1 MLTRPKIICPFEVLI
16 WRWGML
22 LAVFLV
28 VAGCELIGPDFQKPD
43 SETEPGWLD
52 RKDGRISQRGSD
64 HRNWWKTFTDPV
76 LDQLIQT
83 AYRQNLS
90 LRESG
95 LRILEARAQLGVAV
109 GDFYPQKQDLS
120 GFTDYIKLPSGAL
133 SELLPNKAGG
143 LPPFWWSRMG
153 ISASWELD
161 IWGKFRRAIE
171 AADAQMLATIA
182 AYDAAIVTLTADVA
196 TTYIRIRTL
205 EKKLD
210 IARSNVQAQLN
221 NLRIADAKFR
231 GGSSSRRDVEQA
243 RTVLGGTQASI
254 PALDSQLRQAKN
266 ALSVLLG
273 QPPSD
278 LDKPLGL
285 GQRYA
290 QIPAPPVQ
298 VAVGIPLDLLRRR
311 PDIREAEYQ
320 AQMQSAQIGIAKAQ
334 LYPALSLSGSFSF
347 VSSTANGMS
356 LGDMFQWGN
365 QFYRFGPAVQWNIF
379 NYGQIT
385 NQVRSNDAL
394 FQSKLVNYQNVVL
407 NAQREVEDGLIAFL
421 KAQDSAEYLAQ
432 STAAAKRS
440 LELATLQYK
449 EGIADFTTVLTAE
462 QSLLSQQDNF
472 ASALGDIATGLV
484 SVYRGL
490 GGGWQ
495 IREGQ
500 AFVPEP
506 IKAAMAKR
514 TDWGDLLSSTPVPE
528 GPAKGTVRMPDW

>member
-1 MLTRPKIICPFEVLI
+1 MAFFLASDSPRPCLRLGLI
-16 WRWGML
+16 
-22 LAVFLV
+22 LAVVLS
-28 VAGCELIGPDFQKPD
+28 ASGCELIGPDFRKPD
-43 SETEPGWLD
+43 STLGTGWLD
-52 RKDGRISQRGSD
+52 RKDPRLNRKGGD
-64 HRNWWKTFTDPV
+64 YRNWWKTFGDPV

-83 AYRQNLS
+83 AYRQNLP
-90 LRESG
+90 LRDAG
-95 LRILEARAQLGVAV
+95 LRILQARAQLGIAV
-109 GDFYPQKQDLS
+109 GDFYPQKQDVS
-120 GFTDYIKLPSGAL
+120 GFVDYLKLPDGAPSERLPGQTGAL
-133 SELLPNKAGG
+133 A
-143 LPPFWWSRMG
+143 PFWWSRLG
-153 ISASWELD
+153 LGASWELD

-171 AADAQMLATIA
+171 SADAQMLATIA
-182 AYDAAIVTLTADVA
+182 AYDAAIVSLTADVA
-196 TTYIRIRTL
+196 STYIRIRTL

-210 IARSNVQAQLN
+210 IARTNVQAQQS
-221 NLRIADAKFR
+221 NLRIAEAKFR

-243 RTVLGGTQASI
+243 RTVMGGTQASI
-254 PALDSQLRQAKN
+254 PALESQLRQAKN
-266 ALSVLLG
+266 ALSLLLG
-273 QPPSD
+273 QPPSE
-278 LDKPLGL
+278 LEKPLGS

-320 AQMQSAQIGIAKAQ
+320 AQTQSARIGIAKAQ

-379 NYGQIT
+379 NYGQLT
-385 NQVRSNDAL
+385 NQVRANDAQ
-394 FQSKLVNYQNVVL
+394 FQSTLVNYQNTVL
-407 NAQREVEDGLIAFL
+407 KAQKEVEDGLIAFL

-440 LELATLQYK
+440 LDLATLQYR

-462 QSLLSQQDNF
+462 QSLLAQQDDF

-500 AFVPEP
+500 EFIPEP
-506 IKAAMAKR
+506 IKVAMARR
-514 TDWGDLLSSTPVPE
+514 TDWGDLLAAMPVPE
-528 GPAKGTVRMPDW
+528 GAAKGTVRAPDW

>member
-1 MLTRPKIICPFEVLI
+1 MLRPRVNCLQKVLTYRMGL
-16 WRWGML
+16 W
-22 LAVFLV
+22 LAVSLAFG
-28 VAGCELIGPDFQKPD
+28 GCELIGPDFQKPD
-43 SETEPGWLD
+43 SATEAGWQD
-52 RKDGRISQRGSD
+52 QKDGRVSQRSTD
-64 HRNWWKTFTDPV
+64 HRTWWKSFSDPV

-83 AYRQNLS
+83 AYKENLS
-90 LRESG
+90 LREAG
-95 LRILEARAQLGVAV
+95 LRILEARAQLGIAV
-109 GDFYPQKQDLS
+109 GDFYPQKQDLT
-120 GFTDYIKLPSGAL
+120 GFTDYIKLPSAAP
-133 SELLPNKAGG
+133 SERLPNQNGS

-153 ISASWELD
+153 IAASWELD

-182 AYDAAIVTLTADVA
+182 AYDASIVSLTADVA
-196 TTYIRIRTL
+196 NTYIRIRTL

-210 IARSNVQAQLN
+210 IARNNVQAQLS
-221 NLRIADAKFR
+221 NLRIAEAKFR

-243 RTVLGGTQASI
+243 KTVLGGTQASI
-254 PALDSQLRQAKN
+254 PLLDSQLRQAKN

-273 QPPSD
+273 QPPGN
-278 LDKPLGL
+278 LEKPLGS
-285 GQRYA
+285 GERYA

-320 AQMQSAQIGIAKAQ
+320 AQMQSAQIGITKAQ
-334 LYPALSLSGSFSF
+334 LYPAFSLSGSFSF

-385 NQVRSNDAL
+385 NQVRANDAL
-394 FQSKLVNYQNVVL
+394 FQAKLVNYQNTVL
-407 NAQREVEDGLIAFL
+407 NAQREVEDGLIGFL
-421 KAQDSAEYLAQ
+421 KAQDAAEYLAQ

-500 AFVPEP
+500 EFVPEP
-506 IKAAMAKR
+506 IKAAMANR
-514 TDWGDLLSSTPVPE
+514 TNWGDLLAPAPVPE

>member
-1 MLTRPKIICPFEVLI
+1 MAS
-16 WRWGML
+16 
-22 LAVFLV
+22 LAISIRQRSRVRFFLV
-28 VAGCELIGPDFQKPD
+28 VAACLTASGCELIGPDFQKPD
-43 SETEPGWLD
+43 SDLETGWLD
-52 RKDGRISQRGSD
+52 RKDPRLSSRAGDYRA
-64 HRNWWKTFTDPV
+64 WWKTFDDPV
-76 LDQLIQT
+76 LDRLIQV

-90 LRESG
+90 LREAG
-95 LRILEARAQLGVAV
+95 LRILEARAQLGIAV
-109 GDFYPQKQDLS
+109 GDFYPQKQHLT
-120 GFTDYIKLPSGAL
+120 GFTDYMHLPAGAP
-133 SELLPNKAGG
+133 SERLPDQTGNLA
-143 LPPFWWSRMG
+143 PFWWSRLG
-153 ISASWELD
+153 VGASWELD

-182 AYDAAIVTLTADVA
+182 AYDTAIVTLTADVA
-196 TTYIRIRTL
+196 TTYIRLRTL

-210 IARSNVQAQLN
+210 IARNNVQAQLS
-221 NLRIADAKFR
+221 NLRIAEAKFY

-254 PALDSQLRQAKN
+254 PALDSLLRQTKN
-266 ALSVLLG
+266 ALSLLLG
-273 QPPSD
+273 QPPGD
-278 LDKPLGL
+278 LEKPLGS

-298 VAVGIPLDLLRRR
+298 VATGIPLDLLRRR

-320 AQMQSAQIGIAKAQ
+320 AQMQSAQIGIVKAQ

-385 NQVRSNDAL
+385 NQVRANDAL
-394 FQSKLVNYQNVVL
+394 FQATLVSYQNTVL
-407 NAQREVEDGLIAFL
+407 KAQKEVEDGLIAFL

-440 LELATLQYK
+440 LELATLQYR

-500 AFVPEP
+500 EFIPEP
-506 IKAAMAKR
+506 IKIAMAKR
-514 TDWGDLLSSTPVPE
+514 TDWGDLLSPMPVPE